1 MKLRV
6 FVSYGHDDYTTFA
19 QSIAQ
24 QLEADGH
31 EVWFDAQR
39 IKPGG
44 DWEQY
49 IEEGLDWVSQDPTI
63 GRILLIMTPH
73 SVRRPDGYCLN
84 EIAKALDSHLKILP
98 VMLVWTTPPLSIY
111 RIQYLDLT
119 SSVNKIE
126 LTQSFKTDYSRIVE
140 ALTSPEQ
147 EINTQYISLFNTL
160 NPLSFES
167 DLVLNQTWFVGREW
181 VFNEINNWLQDENA
195 SRLFWITGVPGIGK
209 TAVAVKLLQR
219 YPEIA
224 AYHICR
230 RGHSEKSSPRRAIC
244 TIAYQLSNQLPEY
257 KAIIERFDI
266 QNILQTYGD
275 SALFD
280 TLITQPLNMLSP
292 TSFQQK
298 YIIILIDGLDE
309 ATDGSENSLANFIAS
324 EFDRLPSWVRFVIT
338 SRNDPIVRTPLQSFS
353 PWYLD
358 PDNVSN
364 QHDIDN
370 YIKERLS
377 LHKHSPYYLSSCDT
391 IKKNSEGVFL
401 YAKHVCDEIINGHL
415 SITNPETFPKGLGG
429 IYYQYFHTQFEQISD
444 YDTLLRPAL
453 ELIVARQEPITTDA
467 LKRYLHW
474 NNYQVITFTRRMG
487 AFFIQKPDATLQ
499 PFHLSLIDWLTD
511 MDKAGPYWIDKE
523 AGNDIIIDY
532 HLQHDT
538 TSYYALSHLLK
549 HMAYTRQSM
558 FIEFLSNQ
566 EYIDLRKSSMGK
578 AVFFKT
584 LLDDLGYY
592 YHNSGDMDKVFSN
605 HNFQS
610 IIIQDH
616 IYFFDHDYYRLLRQW
631 GFDHYIHKLDI
642 ASCSFN
648 IRCIL
653 IAYYYIIYD
662 IKATANVPLGLP
674 SDDELS
680 HASQEQLDSYRLIY
694 ELKASAYRII
704 GEFDNAKR
712 YIQIALKSSELLMR
726 QDYLLVLNS
735 VYARIEMHEQKYDSA
750 ITRLNQAIAKG
761 ESLIANLS
769 YEYDLHKIQHI
780 RTGSTLILIEQYLN
794 LGRIEHIAE
803 LLQQMK
809 LLYQKP
815 QDRDRYWSR
824 YLYMSALYAIQTQ
837 DEEQFLYFQKELS
850 PYSLHVKGGRLFY
863 HSALY
868 AYVKG
873 GSAHNQQLLTE
884 ALNEINIYIE
894 KAHERYDL
902 ELVAEGIALKQEIL
916 IAMGMNEVPVPEYMN
931 AFQSWICLKRNLFK
945 SLLDKYSAS
954 PTLPFCQ
961 SCDRGTQF
969 DHK

>member
-280 TLITQPLNMLSP
+280 TLITQPLNMLPP
-292 TSFQQK
+292 TSLQQK

-370 YIKERLS
+370 YIKIDICKYRWS
-377 LHKHSPYYLSSCDT
+377 Y
-391 IKKNSEGVFL
+391 
-401 YAKHVCDEIINGHL
+401 
-415 SITNPETFPKGLGG
+415 SI
-429 IYYQYFHTQFEQISD
+429 
-444 YDTLLRPAL
+444 
-453 ELIVARQEPITTDA
+453 
-467 LKRYLHW
+467 
-474 NNYQVITFTRRMG
+474 
-487 AFFIQKPDATLQ
+487 FFIL
-499 PFHLSLIDWLTD
+499 
-511 MDKAGPYWIDKE
+511 
-523 AGNDIIIDY
+523 
-532 HLQHDT
+532 
-538 TSYYALSHLLK
+538 
-549 HMAYTRQSM
+549 
-558 FIEFLSNQ
+558 
-566 EYIDLRKSSMGK
+566 
-578 AVFFKT
+578 
-584 LLDDLGYY
+584 
-592 YHNSGDMDKVFSN
+592 
-605 HNFQS
+605 
-610 IIIQDH
+610 
-616 IYFFDHDYYRLLRQW
+616 
-631 GFDHYIHKLDI
+631 
-642 ASCSFN
+642 
-648 IRCIL
+648 CI
-653 IAYYYIIYD
+653 
-662 IKATANVPLGLP
+662 
-674 SDDELS
+674 
-680 HASQEQLDSYRLIY
+680 
-694 ELKASAYRII
+694 
-704 GEFDNAKR
+704 
-712 YIQIALKSSELLMR
+712 
-726 QDYLLVLNS
+726 
-735 VYARIEMHEQKYDSA
+735 
-750 ITRLNQAIAKG
+750 
-761 ESLIANLS
+761 
-769 YEYDLHKIQHI
+769 
-780 RTGSTLILIEQYLN
+780 
-794 LGRIEHIAE
+794 
-803 LLQQMK
+803 
-809 LLYQKP
+809 
-815 QDRDRYWSR
+815 
-824 YLYMSALYAIQTQ
+824 
-837 DEEQFLYFQKELS
+837 
-850 PYSLHVKGGRLFY
+850 
-863 HSALY
+863 
-868 AYVKG
+868 
-873 GSAHNQQLLTE
+873 
-884 ALNEINIYIE
+884 
-894 KAHERYDL
+894 
-902 ELVAEGIALKQEIL
+902 
-916 IAMGMNEVPVPEYMN
+916 
-931 AFQSWICLKRNLFK
+931 C
-945 SLLDKYSAS
+945 
-954 PTLPFCQ
+954 
-961 SCDRGTQF
+961 
-969 DHK
+969 